1 MTVYIEDES
10 ELSGTKVRGILVL
23 DAVFQ
28 KYSDAGK
35 IEKLLEHA
43 AKFIESQMPE
53 GCHAVASDSKLTER
67 RGVNKRVD
75 IQTMKFRTS

>member
-1 MTVYIEDES
+1 MNVYIEDES

-35 IEKLLEHA
+35 IENLLEQA
-43 AKFIESQMPE
+43 AKFIESQMPD
-53 GCHAVASDSKLTER
+53 GCHAVASDSKLAER
-67 RGVNKRVD
+67 RGAHKRID
-75 IQTMKFRTS
+75 IQAMKFRNN